1 MKRVAVLI
9 AVLIASLVPAAP
21 AAAARG
27 TAEDFAKDCNDD
39 GFVRISGV
47 QKYIGG
53 SGSLDRDCIVVLQPG
68 GKVVFRDVEVS
79 GVGNLVAISSPDRT
93 TVKVLN
99 STIKVA
105 GALELTAGCCAGD
118 LLVPENDGTVIVKN
132 STLAGDSLQ
141 LIASFDWPNGK
152 VVVRNSIL
160 AGTGS
165 LGVQIRASDLGG
177 SEGIVRVVDSSIA
190 AGGDVLIRT
199 GKDGLTVARRDTF
212 SAAGSVI
219 ITTGAGGIC
228 RSSGHTPATPC
239 T

>member
-9 AVLIASLVPAAP
+9 AALIASLVPAAP

-39 GFVRISGV
+39 GFVRIPGV

-68 GKVVFRDVEVS
+68 GTVVFRDVDVS

-118 LLVPENDGTVIVKN
+118 QLVPENDGTVIVKN
-132 STLAGDSLQ
+132 STLIGESLQ
-141 LIASFDWPNGK
+141 LVASFDWPNGK
-152 VVVRNSIL
+152 VVVRNSKL
-160 AGTGS
+160 EGTGIQ
-165 LGVQIRASDLGG
+165 GVQIRASDLVGVDG
-177 SEGIVRVVDSSIA
+177 QVRVVDSSIS
-190 AGGDVLIRT
+190 AGGDVVIRT
-199 GKDGLTVARRDTF
+199 GTTGLTVARRDTF
-212 SAAGSVI
+212 SSSGRVI
-219 ITTGAGGIC
+219 ITTGRGGIC